1 MGVIVNMVPT
11 LDKLVGV
18 FTTRGS
24 SGRNG
29 GRDSVTESEREEKDA
44 EQVMQLHRV
53 QRKECMDK
61 EWSRER

>member
-53 QRKECMDK
+53 L
-61 EWSRER
+61 